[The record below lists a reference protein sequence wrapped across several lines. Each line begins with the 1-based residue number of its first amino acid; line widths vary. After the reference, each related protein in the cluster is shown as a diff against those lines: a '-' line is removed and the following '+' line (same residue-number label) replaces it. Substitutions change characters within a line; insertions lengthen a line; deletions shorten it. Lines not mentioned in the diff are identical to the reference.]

1 MRQRGTVLGPARD
14 DRTER
19 ATHAGASEPVIA
31 EAIERLTPEFVQLSS
46 GMIAGVVRH
55 CRRDLDTSP
64 TALPELL
71 ERLARQRLIDTLR

>member
-1 MRQRGTVLGPARD
+1 MRVPS
-14 DRTER
+14 
-19 ATHAGASEPVIA
+19 ASEPVIA

-64 TALPELL
+64 PTALPELL
-71 ERLARQRLIDTLR
+71 ERLARQRLIDTLG